1 MERSVQNC
9 SASSQRI
16 ILLLAIAG
24 GTAVMNVF
32 FNQPLLV
39 EIATSFQVSARAASS
54 IPTFTQIGFGIGV
67 ILFVP
72 LGDMVQRR
80 RLLPI
85 MLACTACGL
94 LAAATASNLLW
105 LSVASLFIGLTTV
118 IHPIVV
124 SFAAQITAPPQRGK
138 AVGTVLSGI
147 FTGILL
153 SRTVGGVVAAHFG
166 WRTVYWLAAGLMIV
180 LAVVLSMTLPKS
192 QSAAI
197 SYPRLMR
204 SLPQLFIEQP
214 VLRETVV
221 IGAMQFGGFNAFWT
235 TLAFLLSTPP
245 YHYGSEVAGL
255 FGLVGIV
262 GATAAPLVGRL
273 ADQKGP
279 RLTVGLSIIIIAS
292 AYVVFWLLGYALWGL
307 IAGVILLDLGVQ
319 AGLVSNQARIYTL
332 LPETYNSRLN
342 TVYALFYYL
351 GGALGSTLGAY
362 SWSLWQWSGVCSIGL
377 LMMVIACATYFGGYK
392 RDSPRQK
399 AN

>member
-1 MERSVQNC
+1 MGMSVQNR
-9 SASSQRI
+9 SASWQRT

-32 FNQPLLV
+32 FNQPLLAD
-39 EIATSFQVSARAASS
+39 IAASFHVSARAVSS
-54 IPTFTQIGFGIGV
+54 IPTFTQIGFAIGV

-80 RLLPI
+80 RLIPI
-85 MLACTACGL
+85 MLAGIACGL
-94 LAAATASNLLW
+94 IAAAVAPNLTW
-105 LSVASLFIGLTTV
+105 LCFASLAIGLTTV

-138 AVGTVLSGI
+138 AVGTVLGSI
-147 FTGILL
+147 FTGMLL
-153 SRTVGGVVAAHFG
+153 SRTVGGFVGAYFG

-180 LAVVLSMTLPKS
+180 LAVILSMLLPKS
-192 QSAAI
+192 QSATI
-197 SYPRLMR
+197 SYPQLMR
-204 SLPQLFIEQP
+204 SLPKLFVEQP
-214 VLRETVV
+214 VLRQTVI
-221 IGAMQFGGFNAFWT
+221 IGAMQFGVFNAFWT
-235 TLAFLLSTPP
+235 TLVFLLSTPP
-245 YHYGSEVAGL
+245 YHYGSEVTGL

-273 ADQKGP
+273 ADKKGP
-279 RLTVGLSIIIIAS
+279 RLTVGLAILIIAL
-292 AYVVFWLLGYALWGL
+292 AYVVFWLFGYNLWGL

-362 SWSLWQWSGVCSIGL
+362 GWSVWQWRGVCIVGF
-377 LMMVIACATYFGGYK
+377 LMLVVAFATYLWFNRTGQRPPTWY
-392 RDSPRQK
+392 
-399 AN
+399 